1 MMVPTAEL
9 SVCRGFHHLSASSDK
24 HRIKKKEKRAKVNL
38 IRSRCV
44 KLKWVFLSKV
54 DQISLCQ
61 TLFSLIFHF
70 QGPKGYKGDKGERV
84 NI

>member
-1 MMVPTAEL
+1 MVPTAEL

-24 HRIKKKEKRAKVNL
+24 HRIEKKEKKSKGEFNKVKM
-38 IRSRCV
+38 CQV
-44 KLKWVFLSKV
+44 KMGFLSKV
-54 DQISLCQ
+54 DQTSLCQ